1 MDALS
6 RYGLLLIA
14 PILAAGVLVLA
25 GVRRLPGRPLPAGLP
40 ATDPGPV
47 PAA

>member
-6 RYGLLLIA
+6 HYGLLTPA
-14 PILAAGVLVLA
+14 PVLAAGVLVVA

-40 ATDPGPV
+40 GD
-47 PAA
+47 